1 MVASLPVK
9 TTVELPEDLL
19 RRVKSTA
26 ALRGQSFKDLL
37 IEALRDHL
45 ARSAGVASG
54 QEGWRK
60 VFGRARPA
68 ELVEIDRALADFDV
82 VDLEIWR

>member
-1 MVASLPVK
+1 MVASFEVK

-19 RRVKSTA
+19 RRVKSAA

-37 IEALRDHL
+37 VEALRDHL
-45 ARSAGVASG
+45 ARTAGVAEG

-60 VFGRARPA
+60 VFGRAEAA
-68 ELVEIDRALADFDV
+68 ELVEIDRALADFDA
-82 VDLEIWR
+82 VDLESWR

>member
-1 MVASLPVK
+1 MVASLDVK
-9 TTVELPEDLL
+9 TTIELPEELL
-19 RRVKSTA
+19 RRAKASA

-45 ARSAGVASG
+45 ARSAGVAEG

-60 VFGRARPA
+60 VFGRAA
-68 ELVEIDRALADFDV
+68 ASELAEIDRALADFDAI
-82 VDLEIWR
+82 DLESWR